1 MTMIFPDWL
10 LQSAGGLRLIHV
22 EDIELD
28 AADIEVEV
36 TTSDVTVELPKPVEV
51 EVPKEIEVEHD
62 C

>member
-10 LQSAGGLRLIHV
+10 LQSSGGLRLVNV

-36 TTSDVTVELPKPVEV
+36 ITSDVTVELPKPIEV
-51 EVPKEIEVEHD
+51 EVPKGNRGRA
-62 C
+62 